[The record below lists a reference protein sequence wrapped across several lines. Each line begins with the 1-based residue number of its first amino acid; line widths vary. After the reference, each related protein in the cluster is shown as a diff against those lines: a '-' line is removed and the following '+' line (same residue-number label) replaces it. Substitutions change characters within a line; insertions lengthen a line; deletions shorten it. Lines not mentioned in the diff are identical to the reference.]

1 MPKRLYNVEGPWITA
16 PVMIERWNES
26 GDDRLQNEN
35 DEDEHAEKVVDRG
48 PSGHIMHEI
57 RKKCLPADRD
67 VFVRV
72 VDRGKRPNAFAAA
85 RTDPDPRKRGLDHRR
100 IPEETIEL

>member
-1 MPKRLYNVEGPWITA
+1 
-16 PVMIERWNES
+16 MIERWNES
-26 GDDRLQNEN
+26 SDDRLQNEN

-72 VDRGKRPNAFAAA
+72 VDRGKRRNAFAAA